1 MNGMISARVITN
13 RNLTILLKLN
23 LNCAQP
29 ALAAEFKLISKI
41 LAGADVMWW
50 EQIAWDCLNAAD
62 EQPLSEQELIK
73 LTFQ

>member
-41 LAGADVMWW
+41 LAVMWW

>member
-1 MNGMISARVITN
+1 M
-13 RNLTILLKLN
+13 
-23 LNCAQP
+23 
-29 ALAAEFKLISKI
+29 
-41 LAGADVMWW
+41 MWW